1 MYVYVYM
8 CVCVC
13 VCVCERERNGVGEAQ
28 SGIAP
33 CENDLL
39 PVSPLSNGLLFSD
52 VWRREGEVL
61 RGVWGGEVD
70 VARLNEG

>member
-1 MYVYVYM
+1 M
-8 CVCVC
+8 CVC
-13 VCVCERERNGVGEAQ
+13 EKEGKNGIGKAQ

-52 VWRREGEVL
+52 VWRRGGWGVL

-70 VARLNEG
+70 AEQLNER